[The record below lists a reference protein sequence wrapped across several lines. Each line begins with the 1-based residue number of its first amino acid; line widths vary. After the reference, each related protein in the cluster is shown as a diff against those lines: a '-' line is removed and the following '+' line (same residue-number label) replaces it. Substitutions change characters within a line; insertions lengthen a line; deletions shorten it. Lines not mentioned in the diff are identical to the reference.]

1 MSNAVSRLVQR
12 SVELREGESAALVW
26 SFTYYFCL
34 LCAYYILRPIR
45 DEMGIAG
52 GVDNLAWLFTGTLV
66 GMMLLHPVFTS
77 LVKRLPRNRFV
88 PLTYR
93 FFIANLLIFFVVFR
107 LMPEN
112 SVWIGRIFFIW
123 VSVFNLFVISVF
135 WSFMTDI
142 YRPAQSKRLFGMLAV
157 GGTVGAITGSSITS
171 ALVAALGPI
180 NLLLISAVLLEVAAR
195 VSGALEKAEPQLAV
209 AGLRDEMEGGDRDII
224 RSGAAPVRAANE
236 PTAAQAS
243 DTASA
248 VERKKQEV
256 IGGGV
261 WEGIGD
267 VLRSPYLIGI
277 AVLMLLFTITST
289 YLYFMQAEI
298 IAGASDDSSVR
309 TQVLANIDLIVN
321 IITLVT
327 QLFLTGRILRWFGV
341 GAALAFLPVVS
352 LLGFG
357 IMTVAPTLGV
367 LIVFQILRR
376 AGNYAIQRPAREV
389 LYTVLPRSEKYK
401 AKNFNDTFVY
411 RVGDQVGAWSYTAMG
426 WMGLGVSGLAMTMV
440 PTSFVWLV
448 LVLWL
453 GRRYRAVVTSQAAAA
468 AQKGAA
474 ADDATVGATVSTSV
488 DNPVDNTGTETR
500 PSVS

>member
-12 SVELREGESAALVW
+12 SVELREGEGAALVW

-66 GMMLLHPVFTS
+66 GMMLLHPIFTS
-77 LVKRLPRNRFV
+77 LVKSLPRNRFV

-107 LMPEN
+107 MVPEEN

-123 VSVFNLFVISVF
+123 VSVFNLFVVSVF

-171 ALVAALGPI
+171 VLVSGLGPI

-195 VSGALEKAEPQLAV
+195 VSGALERAEPQLAV
-209 AGLRDEMEGGDRDII
+209 AGLADEMEGGDRDII
-224 RSGAAPVRAANE
+224 RTEAATLQATKNQ

-243 DTASA
+243 DTANA

-261 WEGIGD
+261 WEGIAD

-277 AVLMLLFTITST
+277 ACLMLLFTITST

-298 IAGASDDSSVR
+298 ISNASDDSSVR

-321 IITLVT
+321 VITLVT

-341 GAALAFLPVVS
+341 GVALAFLPVVS

-357 IMTVAPTLGV
+357 IMTVAPTLAV
-367 LIVFQILRR
+367 LIIFQILRR

-389 LYTVLPRSEKYK
+389 LYT
-401 AKNFNDTFVY
+401 
-411 RVGDQVGAWSYTAMG
+411 
-426 WMGLGVSGLAMTMV
+426 
-440 PTSFVWLV
+440 
-448 LVLWL
+448 
-453 GRRYRAVVTSQAAAA
+453 
-468 AQKGAA
+468 
-474 ADDATVGATVSTSV
+474 
-488 DNPVDNTGTETR
+488 
-500 PSVS
+500 